1 MVATVFALA
10 PTLAAAQQ
18 QRTITGRV
26 VAEGGSEPLS
36 GATVQVVGSTA
47 GAITTDDGRYRIS
60 TPDGAVQLSFRR
72 IGFKRRVIDVP
83 ADRAVVDASLDRD
96 ALKLEELVITG
107 QGTAVAR
114 QNLANDVASIDAEA
128 LTKVQTTS
136 FEGALQGKIPGANIQ
151 MNSGAP
157 GGGGQVQIRG
167 ITSINGSSDPLWV
180 VDGVIVSN
188 DVLNPG
194 VTAVT
199 RSSGL
204 QPVNQDNGV
213 NRIADLNLND
223 IERIEVLKG
232 ASASSIYG
240 ARAANG
246 VIVITTKRGVAGP
259 PRFNITQRAGTF
271 QQLRDLGSRVFT
283 REDALAEF
291 TGTGKLLG
299 ANTDS
304 LLTLFGN
311 GTVHDNEKNFF
322 GETPLSY
329 ETSVNA
335 SGGGDNTRYF
345 GSLLHKYDGGI
356 MPNTGA
362 RRQALRVN
370 VSQTASSKLTL
381 DLRTSVMRSTD
392 RRGLSNND
400 NSGTS
405 PYVVFSKTPNFFDLR
420 QRNGT
425 FPVNPFE
432 RSNPFQTMA
441 LSRIGEDVDRF
452 IVGGTATYQL
462 FTSQTQTAQIRVD
475 GGADRL
481 NQHDDVYSPPELQ
494 FEPQDGLPGT
504 TALTD
509 GQVQNANVN
518 ASFTHTLTP
527 KGGKISATSAVGVQR
542 ELRNVEFANIVNRDL
557 IAGQENINRGTTPL
571 LQQNRQPTHV
581 FAMFGQEE
589 LLLLGERLLLTG
601 GVRAE
606 RNTNNGDVEKL
617 YYFPKA
623 SASFRMPS
631 FAFVNELKLRTAW
644 GKSGNQPLYPQKYTN
659 LTNTVYN
666 GVNALRV
673 AVGAG
678 DPNIKPE
685 TQTELEGGFDAS
697 AFNGRTTLSVT
708 VFDKSIDDLIIQPTF
723 APSSGYTNRFT
734 NGASLQ
740 NRGIESMLQVTPVRF
755 RRGEWNATVI
765 YQKVKPK
772 ITELTVPTFRQG
784 GFALFLGQYQVE
796 NGKSPT
802 QIVGLVPT
810 DTNPNVSAAA
820 IVGNATP
827 DYQMSFNNEVSFG
840 PFHASALVDW
850 KRGGDVINLTT
861 FLYDASHNSKDWNTG
876 GKERFALQGKDTRP
890 YVEDGSFVKLRE
902 VSVSYRIP
910 EAFVQRTFRGQ
921 LRTAGISFSGRNLLM
936 SSSYSGVD
944 PEVSNFGNQ
953 ALNRNVDVAPFPP
966 SRSFF
971 LSLDL
976 GF

>member
-1 MVATVFALA
+1 V
-10 PTLAAAQQ
+10 
-18 QRTITGRV
+18 
-26 VAEGGSEPLS
+26 
-36 GATVQVVGSTA
+36 
-47 GAITTDDGRYRIS
+47 
-60 TPDGAVQLSFRR
+60 RR
-72 IGFKRRVIDVP
+72 IGFKRRLVDVA
-83 ADRAVVDASLDRD
+83 ADRNVVDVSLDRD

-114 QNLANDVASIDAEA
+114 QNLANDVASVDAEA
-128 LTKVQTTS
+128 LTKVQSTS
-136 FEGALQGKIPGANIQ
+136 FEGALQGKVPGANIQ

-188 DVLNPG
+188 DVVNSG
-194 VTAVT
+194 ANSVT
-199 RSSGL
+199 RAAAGL
-204 QPVNQDNGV
+204 QPNAQDNGV
-213 NRIADLNLND
+213 NRIADLNMND

-259 PRFNITQRAGTF
+259 PRFSITQRAGAF

-283 REDALAEF
+283 KEEALAEY

-299 ANTDS
+299 TNTDS
-304 LLTLFGN
+304 LLKLFGD
-311 GTVHDNEKNFF
+311 GTVKDNEKNFF
-322 GETPLSY
+322 GESPLSY

-362 RRQALRVN
+362 RRQSLRVN

-381 DLRTSVMRSTD
+381 DLRTAVMRSTD
-392 RRGLSNND
+392 RRGISNND

-420 QRNGT
+420 ERNGA
-425 FPVNPFE
+425 FPLNPFE
-432 RSNPFQTMA
+432 RSNPFQTLA
-441 LSRIGEDVDRF
+441 LSTLREDVDRF

-462 FTSQTQTAQIRVD
+462 FSSQTQTAQIRVD

-481 NQHDDVYSPPELQ
+481 NQRDNIYSPPELQ
-494 FEPQDGLPGT
+494 FEPADGLPGT
-504 TALTD
+504 TAFTD
-509 GQVQNANVN
+509 GQVQNANLN
-518 ASFTHTLTP
+518 ASLTHTLTP
-527 KGGKISATSAVGVQR
+527 RGGRLSATTAVGVQR
-542 ELRNVEFANIVNRDL
+542 ELRNIEFANIVNRDL

-571 LQQNRQPTHV
+571 LQQNRQPTNV
-581 FAMFGQEE
+581 FAVFGQEE
-589 LLLLGERLLLTG
+589 LLTLGERLLLTG

-606 RNTNNGDVEKL
+606 RNTNNGDVEKM

-623 SASFRMPS
+623 SVSYRMPS
-631 FAFVNELKLRTAW
+631 FAFVNELKVRSAW

-673 AVGAG
+673 ALGAG

-697 AFNGRTTLSVT
+697 LFNGRATLSTT
-708 VFDKSIDDLIIQPTF
+708 VFDKSIEDLIIQPTF
-723 APSSGYTNRFT
+723 APSSGFTNRFT
-734 NGASLQ
+734 NGAALQ

-755 RRGEWNATVI
+755 RRGEWNSTVI

-772 ITELTVPTFRQG
+772 ITQLDVPTFRQG

-810 DTNPNVSAAA
+810 DTNPNVSVAA
-820 IVGNATP
+820 IVGDATP
-827 DYQMSFNNEVSFG
+827 DHQMSFNNEVSFG

-850 KRGGDVINLTT
+850 KRGGDVLNLTT
-861 FLYDASHNSKDWNTG
+861 FLYDASHNSRDWNTE
-876 GKERFALQGKDTRP
+876 GKERFAKQGKDTRP

-902 VSVSYRIP
+902 VSLSYRMP
-910 EAFVQRTFRGQ
+910 AAFVQRTFRGQ

-936 SSSYSGVD
+936 KSSYSGVD